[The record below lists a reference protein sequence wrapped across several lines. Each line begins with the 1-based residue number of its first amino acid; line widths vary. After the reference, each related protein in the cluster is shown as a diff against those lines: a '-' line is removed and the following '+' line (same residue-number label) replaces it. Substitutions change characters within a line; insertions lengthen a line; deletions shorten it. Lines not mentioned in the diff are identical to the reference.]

1 MIDIFDFEMTN
12 DETFWLRE
20 GEKLY
25 HIYTKNSMD
34 SLWFTDSRELGDEE
48 LEGDVRRAM
57 RRKRGGDGGSYEV
70 VDESWQ
76 VEEE

>member
-25 HIYTKNSMD
+25 RIVTDNSMD
-34 SLWFTDSRELGDEE
+34 SLWFVDSRELGDEE

-57 RRKRGGDGGSYEV
+57 RRKRGGDSGSYEV